1 MTFITIIIVA
11 VLFTL
16 LGGAGA
22 YIYLHVTGKLK

>member
-1 MTFITIIIVA
+1 MDVIFSA
-11 VLFTL
+11 VVGIL